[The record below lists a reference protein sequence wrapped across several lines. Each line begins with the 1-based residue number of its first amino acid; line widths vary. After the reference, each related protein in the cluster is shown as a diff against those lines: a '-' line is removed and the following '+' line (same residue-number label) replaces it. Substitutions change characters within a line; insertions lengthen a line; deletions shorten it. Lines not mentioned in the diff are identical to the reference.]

1 MDVELEI
8 TFYLPLAT
16 TPVLRD
22 FTIPVCFP
30 LTDTFLYRMAIEIQI
45 HLIPK
50 NVRNHFSLRVIWQ
63 AQAATSHKRK

>member
-8 TFYLPLAT
+8 TVYLPCF
-16 TPVLRD
+16 RD

-30 LTDTFLYRMAIEIQI
+30 LTDTFVYRMAIEIQI
-45 HLIPK
+45 RLIPK
-50 NVRNHFSLRVIWQ
+50 NVRNHLSLCVILQ